1 MKEIR
6 LHGRGG
12 QGVVKASQMVVKAAV
27 EGGLHGQFI
36 PFFGVERK
44 GSPVFGY
51 LRLSTE
57 EIRRKTQIYE
67 PDVLVIMDDTLVGLP
82 QTYAGLKDGGT
93 VLINSTKPLSEL
105 GVPDCAGV
113 VAEVDATG
121 ISERLFGQN
130 LPNTAVLGA
139 FTKVGHSRPRDS
151 LRDRHLRRGEPPRGR
166 AGIREREL
174 SGREARPVYD
184 REYVT
189 PWATAACT
197 S

>member
-1 MKEIR
+1 MRLKEIR

-67 PDVLVIMDDTLVGLP
+67 PDVIVIMDDTLVGLP

-113 VAEVDATG
+113 VARWTP
-121 ISERLFGQN
+121 R
-130 LPNTAVLGA
+130 A
-139 FTKVGHSRPRDS
+139 FRSAFSARTCPTRRCSGPLSRS
-151 LRDRHLRRGEPPRGR
+151 
-166 AGIREREL
+166 
-174 SGREARPVYD
+174 
-184 REYVT
+184 
-189 PWATAACT
+189 WA
-197 S
+197 

>member
-12 QGVVKASQMVVKAAV
+12 QGVVKASHITVATAVK
-27 EGGLHGQFI
+27 GGLHGQFI

-51 LRLSTE
+51 LRLSRD

-67 PDVLVIMDDTLVGLP
+67 PDVLVIMDDTLVHLP
-82 QTYAGLKDGGT
+82 QTYAGLKEGGT
-93 VLINSTKPLSEL
+93 VLINSTKTLEDLS
-105 GVPDCAGV
+105 VPECAGV

-121 ISERLFGQN
+121 ISEELFGKN

-139 FTKVGHSRPRDS
+139 FAKTVGLVDRGLLFDEIESTFGAQNRKAAEMAFDS
-151 LRDRHLRRGEPPRGR
+151 VKFLKGGE
-166 AGIREREL
+166 AD
-174 SGREARPVYD
+174 V
-184 REYVT
+184 
-189 PWATAACT
+189 
-197 S
+197 